1 MSAQSST
8 VKLPYR
14 TETEE
19 ALVLRLRQGD
29 EEAFYELVN
38 QHHGAL
44 IRIAITYVADREVAK
59 DVVQDT
65 WMAVTEGLDS
75 FEGRSSLRT
84 WICGI
89 LAHKAQDRGA
99 LERRHKNLSWAG
111 HWAFPSRPWDDR
123 TPENLLAGRQAVDAM
138 QRAIDRLP
146 ANLKSVLILR
156 DRDGVDAS
164 HVCAMLNINRTNL
177 YVRLHRARERVKV
190 AVETALG

>member
-14 TETEE
+14 AETEE

-65 WMAVTEGLDS
+65 WMAVTEGVDS

-111 HWAFPSRPWDDR
+111 HRAFPSRPWDDR
-123 TPENLLAGRQAVDAM
+123 TPENLLARRQAVDAM